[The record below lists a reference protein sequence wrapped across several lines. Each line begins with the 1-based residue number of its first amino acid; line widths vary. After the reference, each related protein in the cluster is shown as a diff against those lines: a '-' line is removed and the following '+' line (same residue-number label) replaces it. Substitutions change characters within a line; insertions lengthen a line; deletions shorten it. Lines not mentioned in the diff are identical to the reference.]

1 MIQLNR
7 QVSESYFI
15 GLLLA
20 VAGGYLDVYTY
31 ISRGG
36 VFANAQTGNIVLLGI
51 HIAQHNFEKITTY
64 TLPIL
69 AFMVGVMITEI
80 VKLNF
85 RYSTKI
91 HWRHIVI
98 ALEILVL
105 LAVSFVPEGICND
118 LVNASVSFVCSMQVE
133 SFRAFGGGK
142 KYATTMCTGNLRTAT
157 ENLFYSGV
165 HRDRKVR
172 NNSLQYYGIIAAF
185 IFGAVI
191 STKLTTGVGT
201 KSVYTVCI
209 LLFVVFV
216 LMFIQAEEEEKEEKE
231 KHF

>member
-1 MIQLNR
+1 MLQLKR

-20 VAGGYLDVYTY
+20 IAGGYLDVYTY

-51 HIAQHNFEKITTY
+51 HIAQQNFEKITTY

-91 HWRHIVI
+91 HWRQIVI

-118 LVNASVSFVCSMQVE
+118 LVNTAVSFVCSMRREFQGFWRRKEIRDNDVYRKLKDSYRE
-133 SFRAFGGGK
+133 SF
-142 KYATTMCTGNLRTAT
+142 
-157 ENLFYSGV
+157 LF
-165 HRDRKVR
+165 RCAQRPE
-172 NNSLQYYGIIAAF
+172 
-185 IFGAVI
+185 
-191 STKLTTGVGT
+191 ST
-201 KSVYTVCI
+201 
-209 LLFVVFV
+209 
-216 LMFIQAEEEEKEEKE
+216 
-231 KHF
+231 

>member
-91 HWRHIVI
+91 HWRQIVI

-118 LVNASVSFVCSMQVE
+118 LVNASVSFVALC
-133 SFRAFGGGK
+133 R
-142 KYATTMCTGNLRTAT
+142 
-157 ENLFYSGV
+157 
-165 HRDRKVR
+165 
-172 NNSLQYYGIIAAF
+172 
-185 IFGAVI
+185 
-191 STKLTTGVGT
+191 
-201 KSVYTVCI
+201 
-209 LLFVVFV
+209 
-216 LMFIQAEEEEKEEKE
+216 
-231 KHF
+231 

>member
-1 MIQLNR
+1 MCIRDRR
-7 QVSESYFI
+7 Q
-15 GLLLA
+15 
-20 VAGGYLDVYTY
+20 
-31 ISRGG
+31 
-36 VFANAQTGNIVLLGI
+36 
-51 HIAQHNFEKITTY
+51 
-64 TLPIL
+64 
-69 AFMVGVMITEI
+69 
-80 VKLNF
+80 
-85 RYSTKI
+85 
-91 HWRHIVI
+91 IVI

-118 LVNASVSFVCSMQVE
+118 LVNTAVSFVCSMQVE

>member
-1 MIQLNR
+1 MLQLKR

-51 HIAQHNFEKITTY
+51 HIAQQNFEKITTY

-85 RYSTKI
+85 RY
-91 HWRHIVI
+91 RRQIVI

-118 LVNASVSFVCSMQVE
+118 LVNTAVSFVCSMQVE

>member
-1 MIQLNR
+1 MASTLSNWFTIFSARSYPIIR
-7 QVSESYFI
+7 QMVLSASAVSDESVITDTLYRSV
-15 GLLLA
+15 LQ
-20 VAGGYLDVYTY
+20 DVYKRQY

-51 HIAQHNFEKITTY
+51 HIAQQNFEKITTY

-91 HWRHIVI
+91 HWRQIVI

-118 LVNASVSFVCSMQVE
+118 LVNTAVSFVCSMQVE

-165 HRDRKVR
+165 HL
-172 NNSLQYYGIIAAF
+172 SLIHI
-185 IFGAVI
+185 
-191 STKLTTGVGT
+191 
-201 KSVYTVCI
+201 
-209 LLFVVFV
+209 
-216 LMFIQAEEEEKEEKE
+216 
-231 KHF
+231 

>member
-1 MIQLNR
+1 MLQLKR

-20 VAGGYLDVYTY
+20 IAGGYLDVYTY

-51 HIAQHNFEKITTY
+51 HIAQQNFEKITTY

-91 HWRHIVI
+91 HWRQIVI

-118 LVNASVSFVCSMQVE
+118 LVNTAV

>member
-91 HWRHIVI
+91 HWRQIVI

-105 LAVSFVPEGICND
+105 LA
-118 LVNASVSFVCSMQVE
+118 VSFVCSMQVE

-157 ENLFYSGV
+157 EHLFYSGV

-191 STKLTTGVGT
+191 STKLTTGVGA

-216 LMFIQAEEEEKEEKE
+216 MMFIQAEEEEKEEKE

>member
-1 MIQLNR
+1 MLQSKK

-31 ISRGG
+31 VSRGG

-51 HIAQHNFEKITTY
+51 HIAQQNFEKITTY

-69 AFMVGVMITEI
+69 AFMAGVMITEI

-91 HWRHIVI
+91 HWRQIVI

-105 LAVSFVPEGICND
+105 AIVSFVPEGVCND
-118 LVNASVSFVCSMQVE
+118 LVNTAVSFVCSMQVE

-165 HRDRKVR
+165 HKDRKVR
-172 NNSLQYYGIIAAF
+172 NNSIQYYGIILAF
-185 IFGAVI
+185 IVGAVI
-191 STKLTTGVGT
+191 STKLTTAWGAKAIYV
-201 KSVYTVCI
+201 VCAV
-209 LLFVVFV
+209 LLIVFIV
-216 LMFIQAEEEEKEEKE
+216 MFIQVEEEEGKC
-231 KHF
+231 

>member
-91 HWRHIVI
+91 HWRQIVI
-98 ALEILVL
+98 ALEIL
-105 LAVSFVPEGICND
+105 VPEGICND